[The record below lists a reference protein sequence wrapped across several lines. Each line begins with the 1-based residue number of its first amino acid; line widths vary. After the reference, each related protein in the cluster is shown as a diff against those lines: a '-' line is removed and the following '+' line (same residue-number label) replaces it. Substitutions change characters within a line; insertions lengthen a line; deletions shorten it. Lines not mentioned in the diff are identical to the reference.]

1 LVAHFAPTR
10 ISPPIFSTLIVY
22 PLSLGERRR
31 RKKPEAFVSSN
42 PLIAYIRKE
51 KTIMAITPIAFANVE
66 VLHVGV
72 GGPGH
77 ATQLFIVDGV
87 AIINFSGANDDFLRD
102 QVTFNIP
109 MEGAIN
115 PADPALPVPGFLDS
129 TVSVF
134 PVAAQSTGGDIIG
147 WAVDNADVFS
157 DGTNV
162 ILSAS
167 VAIRG
172 DNTILFRIGFH
183 VSILST

>member
-1 LVAHFAPTR
+1 
-10 ISPPIFSTLIVY
+10 
-22 PLSLGERRR
+22 
-31 RKKPEAFVSSN
+31 
-42 PLIAYIRKE
+42 
-51 KTIMAITPIAFANVE
+51 MAITPIAFYNVE

-72 GGPGH
+72 SGPGD

-102 QVTFNIP
+102 EVTFNVP

-115 PADPALPVPGFLDS
+115 PADPTSALPVPGFRDS

-147 WAVDNADVFS
+147 WAVDNADTFS

-162 ILSAS
+162 ILTAS
-167 VAIRG
+167 LAIRG